1 MAYLDNWVINDKP
14 SLNTEL
20 IVTNCRKFFQK
31 VCPKFNL
38 VLKTCYLLKLNMLG
52 DMFHV
57 VYVEIILITIAAF
70 ELIKTITK
78 DQNVFTKIVF

>member
-1 MAYLDNWVINDKP
+1 
-14 SLNTEL
+14 
-20 IVTNCRKFFQK
+20 
-31 VCPKFNL
+31 
-38 VLKTCYLLKLNMLG
+38 MLG

-57 VYVEIILITIAAF
+57 VYAEIILITIAAF